1 MVIRAILPS
10 HTVPVL
16 VLVFTASNGP
26 TGADYNKY
34 DLMKQNETST
44 MNKKINGFGIDF
56 DW

>member
-56 DW
+56 D